1 MEIAEKVIIKQ
12 PAGQALE
19 GANPLV
25 IQRIADY
32 LGGSPGFVNTAD
44 LVQSD
49 VGTKA
54 ESFEWVRLTILNNRA
69 DKGEN
74 VAKYSQA
81 NKLGKGNTWAA
92 VAEVCD
98 THGVGAAVGQET
110 DVWTTGP
117 DNGSRVGH
125 DVLVGDSLAIRGTDR
140 SEVAEA
146 TIGVRVAAT
155 TASPWASWAVG
166 YGAMNFHYCGL
177 YLNSRAVRAMQVEG
191 EYVVALDLSAAKCQ
205 SAIRLGEGQKI
216 TFEPTDQVAWYW
228 KDDRIIF
235 EKFGKRIL
243 EIDTTTGDIY
253 KLGKKVL

>member
-1 MEIAEKVIIKQ
+1 MLLNEKVDIQKE
-12 PAGQALE
+12 GQATE
-19 GANPLV
+19 GSGLLFV
-25 IQRIADY
+25 RRIANY
-32 LGGSPGFVNTAD
+32 IGGLVGFVNAAAITR
-44 LVQSD
+44 SD
-49 VGTKA
+49 VGPDAT
-54 ESFEWVRLTILNNRA
+54 SFEWAHISLLNNRA
-69 DKGEN
+69 KAGEN
-74 VAKYSQA
+74 VAQYSQA
-81 NKLGKGNTWAA
+81 NKLGTGNTWAA

-98 THGVGAAVGQET
+98 TNGQGAAVGQET

-125 DVLVGDSLAIRGTDR
+125 DVLVGDSLAIRGTER

-155 TASPWASWAVG
+155 TASPWASWAIG
-166 YGAMNFHYCGL
+166 YGATNFHYCGL
-177 YLNSRAVRAMQVEG
+177 YLNSKAVRAMQVEG

-205 SAIRLGEGQKI
+205 AAIRLSEGQKI

-235 EKFGKRIL
+235 EKFGKRIV